1 MPEQPLALDQINAEI
16 VRELLRDLVIECTS
30 STQVVIKQDSRAG
43 SDDGQAIL
51 HAASDL
57 TLDITASG
65 KNGLDTGAE
74 AADTWYYIW
83 MIYNPGTQET
93 AGLLS
98 ASATSPTL
106 PSGFTK
112 KRLVGAVRNN
122 GSSDFILFV
131 QRGVDVAIEQG
142 ATYLYNAQPANTN
155 QIALDA
161 TSAFPSVIA
170 ASRLI
175 VYGEER
181 SGGWATGNEAII
193 FGCKSSYYHSD
204 LNMLRDTPDKRASGQ
219 GEFFIPDD
227 GNRHVY
233 FRQTDTNA
241 QMWVL
246 IEFAGYT
253 LNL

>member
-16 VRELLRDLVIECTS
+16 VRELLRDLVIECTNN
-30 STQVVIKQDSRAG
+30 TQVVIKQDSRAG

-57 TLDITASG
+57 TLDITTSG

-74 AADTWYYIW
+74 ASDTWYYIW

-98 ASATSPTL
+98 ASSSSPTL

-122 GSSDFILFV
+122 GSS
-131 QRGVDVAIEQG
+131 
-142 ATYLYNAQPANTN
+142 N
-155 QIALDA
+155 
-161 TSAFPSVIA
+161 
-170 ASRLI
+170 
-175 VYGEER
+175 
-181 SGGWATGNEAII
+181 
-193 FGCKSSYYHSD
+193 
-204 LNMLRDTPDKRASGQ
+204 
-219 GEFFIPDD
+219 
-227 GNRHVY
+227 
-233 FRQTDTNA
+233 FRQFLQTDTDVDYFEQETLLSAGSATSYTALSLASMMPTSLSPTASINGKAGTSGGSGTGVVSRVSLDGTNKYVQLNVAASASSGNA
-241 QMWVL
+241 MNVGGSLGPVPQRNGQLYYVVSDSNDYL
-246 IEFAGYT
+246 DLYVRGFT